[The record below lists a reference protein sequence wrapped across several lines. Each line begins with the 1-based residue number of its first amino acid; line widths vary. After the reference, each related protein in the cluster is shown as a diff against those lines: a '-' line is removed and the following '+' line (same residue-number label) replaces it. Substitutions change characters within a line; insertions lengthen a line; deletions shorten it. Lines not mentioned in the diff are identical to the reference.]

1 MNYLVPNYLFSSVLT
16 GALAA
21 LAAAPFGVHKALK
34 LAGWPVRDRQR
45 TVWLV
50 AVLLGGWFSAA
61 VLTSGLGLYRTTLH
75 GTPTIQYGL
84 LIPIIAGLAFFRRS
98 VTLRRLIEAIPQRWL
113 VSVQIYRV
121 EGLIFLV
128 LYAAGYLPGVFAWPA
143 GIGDMLVGLLAPV
156 VGAAYA
162 HGSRNGAGW
171 LRAWNLLGIADLI
184 VAVTTGFLTSPSRL
198 QMFAFDAPNQLIS
211 AFPLVMI
218 PVFLVPL
225 SILLHLASLNKLRQT
240 TQTGW
245 PILDPLL
252 ASQRS

>member
-1 MNYLVPNYLFSSVLT
+1 MNYLVPNYLFPYVLT

-21 LAAAPFGVHKALK
+21 LAVVVFGVNKALK

-45 TVWLV
+45 TVWMV

-61 VLTSGLGLYRTTLH
+61 LLTSWFGLYRTTLH

-98 VTLRRLIEAIPQRWL
+98 VTLRRVIEALPQRWL
-113 VSVQIYRV
+113 VSVQVYRM

-128 LYAAGYLPGVFAWPA
+128 LYAAGHLPGVFAWPA
-143 GIGDMLVGLLAPV
+143 GMGDILVGLFAPV

-162 HGSRNGAGW
+162 HGSRNAAGW

-184 VAVTTGFLTSPSRL
+184 VAVTTGFLTSPSPL

-211 AFPLVMI
+211 AFPLAMI

-225 SILLHLASLNKLRQT
+225 SILLHLASLHKLRQT
-240 TQTGW
+240 TQTEW
-245 PILDPLL
+245 QILDPLL
-252 ASQRS
+252 AGQRS